1 VISISNKT
9 NQKKRYFIEFY
20 DSSDKELVK
29 SFGGIIKHDFNSV
42 SELMSAELTSEQ
54 VEKLIKHNKI
64 KNIKLVGKCKGS
76 SQYMDWGYTETKVNT
91 RYRGIYTG
99 NNVKVAI
106 IDSGIEHHEDLIDP
120 YEWID
125 YVNNVF
131 FRYDDYGHGTFIAGI
146 ISGQDNTVGYIGVAP
161 NVTLYVAK
169 VLDENNFG
177 YVDDFI
183 AGIDWAI
190 SHDVDII
197 NFSIVSEIYDQY
209 LVNATRRA
217 YDAGIIV
224 VACSGN
230 GTWNSQ
236 TGWDM
241 IAVNTL
247 SCPAIDYSCVSV
259 GSIDIYEERSSFS
272 NYGDGLDLVA
282 PGEYISSTYNSSYT
296 SYAGWSGTSFATA
309 YVTGHLAILKEKYPS
324 YSRSQ
329 LVSKLLSNCK
339 SLGDSY
345 QYGAGLVMAE
355 LALPSTPSS
364 PPTITSRI
372 EGGFNLSWGTSTYA
386 TSYTLRYKN
395 YDGIYHTIPVSG
407 TTYTLTGLQYGVT
420 HFLSVKG
427 DNASGSSEYTPIN
440 DLDNPGTT
448 TAKSPGNLTNPA
460 KTYNTIDVRI
470 ADGMSGNWDYIRVY
484 AYNNGISPSYKDISY
499 ASYQSGTRIV
509 TWTNLSAG
517 LQYRFN
523 ARTYYTY
530 NTVALDSVYWSNDLY
545 VTTTSRPSLFNWTQT
560 ELDAFN
566 NNGNI
571 NTLTYLRWNEF
582 VDNINLVRVY
592 KGYSPIVNDSAGR
605 TVKMTSNDK
614 TLYATRFNAVRLGI
628 GEINSTGITNK
639 VSGDTVYGNYFV
651 TLCNKLNE
659 IS

>member
-1 VISISNKT
+1 
-9 NQKKRYFIEFY
+9 
-20 DSSDKELVK
+20 
-29 SFGGIIKHDFNSV
+29 
-42 SELMSAELTSEQ
+42 MSAELTLEQ

-64 KNIKLVGKCKGS
+64 KNIKLVGMCKGS
-76 SQYMDWGYTETKVNT
+76 SQYMDWGYTKTKVDSQ
-91 RYRGIYTG
+91 YRGIYTG
-99 NNVKVAI
+99 NNVKIAL
-106 IDSGIEHHEDLIDP
+106 IDSGIADHADLNNP
-120 YEWID
+120 VEFID
-125 YVNNVF
+125 YVNGNTIS
-131 FRYDDYGHGTFIAGI
+131 YDDLGHGTFCAGI
-146 ISGQDNTVGYIGVAP
+146 ISAQDNTIATVGVAP
-161 NVTLYVAK
+161 NAILYAAK
-169 VLDENNFG
+169 VLNQDNFG

-183 AGIDWAI
+183 SGIDWAI

-197 NFSIVSEIYDQY
+197 NFSIVSEIYEQY
-209 LVNATRRA
+209 LIDATRRA
-217 YDAGIIV
+217 YNAGIIV

-236 TGWDM
+236 TGWDWE
-241 IAVNTL
+241 ANSVL
-247 SCPAIDYSCVSV
+247 SCPALDYSCVSV
-259 GSIDIYEERSSFS
+259 GSVDANNIRSYFS
-272 NYGDGLDLVA
+272 NYGNGLDLVA
-282 PGEYISSTYNSSYT
+282 PGENVLSTYYNGGFISR
-296 SYAGWSGTSFATA
+296 SGTSFATA
-309 YVTGHLAILKEKYPS
+309 YVTGHLACLKEKYPS

-329 LVSKLLSNCK
+329 LVNKLLSNTENIG
-339 SLGDSY
+339 SEWE
-345 QYGAGLVMAE
+345 YGAGLVTADYSI
-355 LALPSTPSS
+355 PNTPSS

-372 EGGFNLSWGTSTYA
+372 EGGFNLSWGVSTYA

-395 YDGIYHTIPVSG
+395 YDGVYHTIPVSG

-470 ADGMSGNWDYIRVY
+470 TDGMSGNWDYIRVY

-545 VTTTSRPSLFNWTQT
+545 VTTTSRPVYFSWTQT
-560 ELDAFN
+560 ELNVFN
-566 NNGNI
+566 NKYNI
-571 NTLTYLRWNEF
+571 KLLTYLRWNEF

-614 TLYATRFNAVRLGI
+614 TLYATRLNAVRLGI
-628 GEINSTGITNK
+628 GEINSTGITDK
-639 VSGDTVYGNYFV
+639 VTGDTLYGSYFV